1 MHWKTIGLA
10 ILICLIISWSINS
23 YSSEFIDP
31 KLGTLDVDGK
41 TVWYDARLL
50 GVEGKGWPDTET
62 DYERLPLKAKGV
74 VNDDVWGL
82 SHCTAG
88 LLVRFATDAESLKV
102 HWTLTESDL
111 AMPHMP
117 ATGVSGIDLYA
128 RDQTGKFRFCENGIP
143 EDTSNTVSFTPP
155 QSSELVLYLP
165 LYNGVK
171 HLALGIPREVK
182 LYRLSRRP
190 VSDAIVFY
198 GTSITQGGCVSRPGL
213 AATAIVGRRLDVPV
227 INLGFSGSGKMEKEL
242 AELLAE
248 LDPAIYVL
256 DCLWNMSPEM
266 VSERVEPFIAIL
278 RKNRPK
284 TPILLAEDS
293 NFMNLPTENGDILR
307 KIFAKLKTLGDE
319 NLYLLSNTGMLG
331 EDTEGTVDGCH
342 PNDLGMARQA
352 EVFNKCLEPILKK
365 QEVNTPEENPDR

>member
-1 MHWKTIGLA
+1 MHFKTISLA
-10 ILICLIISWSINS
+10 IFLCYITSLSINI

-31 KLGTLDVDGK
+31 KHGKLDVDGK
-41 TVWYDARLL
+41 IIWYDARLL
-50 GVEGKGWPDTET
+50 GVEGKGWQNTGS
-62 DYERLPLKAKGV
+62 DYDRLPLKAKGV

-88 LLVRFATDAESLKV
+88 LLIRFASDAESLKV
-102 HWTLTESDL
+102 HWTLTEGEL

-128 RDQTGKFRFCENGIP
+128 RDKNGKFSFCENGIP
-143 EDTSNTVSFTPP
+143 EDTSNTVSFSLP
-155 QSSELVLYLP
+155 QSNGYVLYLP

-171 HLALGIPREVK
+171 SLEIGIPK
-182 LYRLSRRP
+182 GTKLSRLARSSM
-190 VSDAIVFY
+190 SDAIVFY
-198 GTSITQGGCVSRPGL
+198 GTSITQGACASRPGM
-213 AATAIVGRRLDVPV
+213 AATAIVGRNLDVPV

-248 LDPAIYVL
+248 LDPAVYVL

-266 VSERVEPFIAIL
+266 VSERVEPFINIL
-278 RKNRPK
+278 REARPK
-284 TPILLAEDS
+284 TPVLLVEDS
-293 NFMNLPTENGDILR
+293 NFKNSPTENGDILR
-307 KIFAKLKTLGDE
+307 KIYAKLKAQGDE
-319 NLYLLSNTGMLG
+319 NLYMLSNTGMLG

-352 EVFNKCLEPILKK
+352 VVFIECLRPILKK
-365 QEVNTPEENPDR
+365 QKLNKPDAMDN